1 MVPDEYRQDAHH
13 WLILHG
19 RYTCK
24 ARKPDC
30 PHCVIRDLCRF
41 PDKTQESPPAKPSA
55 AKPAS
60 RRSCALFATTHTL
73 AKHGCSP
80 TNKTAHHPPPHRG
93 IAPLQER
100 LPTTLFALG
109 PSPKNH

>member
-1 MVPDEYRQDAHH
+1 MNGLKTVTVVLNTGLCEPINSRDTPMFRVSNRTGLARGKDVRAVETRLLKVVPDEYRLDANQ

-60 RRSCALFATTHTL
+60 RRS
-73 AKHGCSP
+73 
-80 TNKTAHHPPPHRG
+80 
-93 IAPLQER
+93 
-100 LPTTLFALG
+100 
-109 PSPKNH
+109 